1 MTTPPN
7 RKRSSHRAAR
17 RAALTGAAA
26 LVAALAARA
35 DEPHDRSAVYEL
47 QADGTGWRYLFEIPE
62 FASLGSPRCA
72 PDGERLALDGCRSQ
86 LGEAWSQSHVLV
98 CRLDG
103 SDLRDL
109 GRGAMP
115 TWEPDCRRIAC
126 SRYDDRGVWLMD
138 SGGEETQRIDAG
150 GWGIVWSP
158 TGSEVAYTRGGNVL
172 VRDVLTGA
180 SRELFAAGE
189 SPYTQI
195 YWNMTWSPDG
205 KQIALLGRARPE
217 NVHEIAIVDAH
228 GPELGFKVCVQSP
241 APISANLAWH
251 PGGRRLVFP
260 QPSPEHQVSQL
271 YEVDPAGK
279 DPPVLVKGQAHDRH
293 NVAMCWTHDGAR
305 LIVISGPK

>member
-7 RKRSSHRAAR
+7 RHRSSARPAR
-17 RAALTGAAA
+17 RAALTCAVA
-26 LVAALAARA
+26 LVVTGSARA

-47 QADGTGWRYLFEIPE
+47 QADGTGWKYLFEIPE

-109 GRGAMP
+109 GLGAMP
-115 TWEPDCRRIAC
+115 TWDPDSRRIAC

-138 SGGEETQRIDAG
+138 SGGGEAQQIDSG

-158 TGSEVAYTRGGNVL
+158 TSSEVAYTRGGNV
-172 VRDVLTGA
+172 VVHDVQTAA

-205 KQIALLGRARPE
+205 RQIGLLGRARPE
-217 NVHEIAIVDAH
+217 NFHEIAIVDAH
-228 GPELGFKVCVQSP
+228 GPELGFKVRVLSP
-241 APISANLAWH
+241 SPISADLAWH
-251 PGGRRLVFP
+251 PGGKRLVFP
-260 QPSPEHQVSQL
+260 QPSPEHQATQL
-271 YEVDPAGK
+271 YEVDPTGK
-279 DPPVLVKGQAHDRH
+279 EPPVLVAGQAHDRQ
-293 NVAMCWTHDGAR
+293 NVAMCWTRDGAR
-305 LIVISGPK
+305 LLVISRPK